1 MSVTNISNRQ
11 RTAMGTM
18 STQTKQ
24 LLTDNTLSEES
35 VRDDRF
41 KNILRENLGRS
52 GIAIITSMS
61 FLFVIVI
68 IMIATGFIGFVSS
81 IYQYNKTS
89 QSTTG
94 LIL

>member
-11 RTAMGTM
+11 RTVMGTM

-24 LLTDNTLSEES
+24 LLTDNTLSEVS

-52 GIAIITSMS
+52 GIAIITSIS

-68 IMIATGFIGFVSS
+68 IMIATGFIGFVST
-81 IYQYNKTS
+81 IDQFNKNS